1 MKVSVSWLKDLVE
14 FNNDIDELSE
24 KLSMTGFEVES
35 LEDLSEQA
43 KNVVIGFVEEITP
56 HPNAEK
62 LKVCSV
68 DVGLPKKLSIVCG
81 APNVKAGFHVLVAK
95 VGAYLSSKS
104 LKIKLS
110 NLRGVESEGMIC
122 SLEELGI
129 ESSNEGIEILEE
141 NEANIPPIG
150 TNAVDYLCLNDTIIE
165 LAITANRPDGM
176 SMVGIA
182 REISTITNSKLTLPT
197 LNYNEDFNIFEPKIS
212 DKETIGVDCIY
223 SITYIDSIDNTG
235 KTNNN
240 ILNKLS
246 SLKQNC
252 INPVVDITNYLML
265 EQGQPLHAFDADLLD
280 NIIGRKVIP
289 NDFGIRNGKAVSYTH
304 LTLPTIYSV

>member
-14 FNNDIDELSE
+14 FNNDIDELAE

-35 LEDLSEQA
+35 LEDLSAQA
-43 KNVVIGFVEEITP
+43 KNVVIGYVDEITP

-68 DVGLPKKLSIVCG
+68 DVGLPNKLNIVCG
-81 APNVKAGFHVLVAK
+81 APNVKAGYHVLVAK

-110 NLRGVESEGMIC
+110 NLRGVESAGMIC
-122 SLEELGI
+122 SLDELGI

-141 NEANIPPIG
+141 NETNIPPIG
-150 TNAVDYLCLNDTIIE
+150 SNAVDYLGLNDTIIE

-176 SMVGIA
+176 SMAGIA

-197 LNYNEDFNIFEPKIS
+197 LNFNNDFEKFEPQIRE
-212 DKETIGVDCIY
+212 KETIGPDFIY
-223 SITYIDSIDNTG
+223 SLTYIDNIDNTR
-235 KTNNN
+235 K
-240 ILNKLS
+240 INKSISNKSASKACRGWPCS
-246 SLKQNC
+246 S
-252 INPVVDITNYLML
+252 
-265 EQGQPLHAFDADLLD
+265 
-280 NIIGRKVIP
+280 IIKFVM
-289 NDFGIRNGKAVSYTH
+289 S
-304 LTLPTIYSV
+304 TIGFIQFCFNEFNL

>member
-14 FNNDIDELSE
+14 FKNDIDELAE

-35 LEDLSEQA
+35 LEDLSAQA
-43 KNVVIGFVEEITP
+43 KNVVIGYVDEITP

-81 APNVKAGFHVLVAK
+81 APNVKAGYHVLVAK

-110 NLRGVESEGMIC
+110 NLRGVESAGMIC
-122 SLEELGI
+122 SLDELGI
-129 ESSNEGIEILEE
+129 ESSNEGIEILED
-141 NEANIPPIG
+141 NDKNIPPIG
-150 TNAVDYLCLNDTIIE
+150 SNAADYLGLNDTIIE

-176 SMVGIA
+176 SMAGIA

-197 LNYNEDFNIFEPKIS
+197 LNFNDDFEKFEPQIR
-212 DKETIGVDCIY
+212 DKEKIGSDFIY
-223 SITYIDSIDNTG
+223 SLTYIDNIDNTG
-235 KTNNN
+235 T
-240 ILNKLS
+240 
-246 SLKQNC
+246 
-252 INPVVDITNYLML
+252 
-265 EQGQPLHAFDADLLD
+265 
-280 NIIGRKVIP
+280 
-289 NDFGIRNGKAVSYTH
+289 VSYTH
-304 LTLPTIYSV
+304 LTLPTTPYV